1 MVRPS
6 ALLTVAIFLASTSIA
21 PLAWADATAV
31 LEAVTFNDGAT
42 ASGYISVNVYGYLNS
57 DTSLTTTAGPI
68 FDGDTFMAGGFEGA
82 PPASRFV
89 LNSANYEF
97 SLILDLAAPL
107 GPASSNFDALVPG
120 SINGPT
126 LSGSYE
132 QCNEGACGGAGVYRL
147 VTAGTTYAPEPA
159 TLSLLGFGAAV
170 LKFARRRRT
179 DPKASAV

>member
-1 MVRPS
+1 MARAS
-6 ALLTVAIFLASTSIA
+6 ALLTVAFLLASTSIVPFA
-21 PLAWADATAV
+21 RADATAV
-31 LEAVTFNDGAT
+31 LEDVTFNDSAT
-42 ASGYISVNVYGYLNS
+42 ASGSISVNVYGYLS
-57 DTSLTTTAGPI
+57 SQTSLTTTAGSI
-68 FDGDTFMAGGFEGA
+68 FDGETYTGGGFDGA
-82 PPASRFV
+82 PPASTFV
-89 LNSANYEF
+89 FNSANYEF
-97 SLILDLAAPL
+97 SLILDLVAPF

-120 SINGPT
+120 GINGPT

-179 DPKASAV
+179 DPKAGAV